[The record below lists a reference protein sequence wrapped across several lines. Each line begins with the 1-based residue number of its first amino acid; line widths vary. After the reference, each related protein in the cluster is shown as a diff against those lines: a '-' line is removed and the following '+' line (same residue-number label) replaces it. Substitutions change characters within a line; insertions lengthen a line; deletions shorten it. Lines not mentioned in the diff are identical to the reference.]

1 MSKVQVQTEIDT
13 QALLAGAAKLKVKEL
28 EEFIR
33 DLHGLVTRKKT
44 EDKTHNEKVLLS
56 QINQTVLEKK
66 KRERYF
72 ELAQKL
78 SEETIN
84 PIERQEFLTLT
95 SEEENLRNTRVKLMI
110 ELAQLRNIPLTQL
123 MEEIGLTPPGYG
135 DHT

>member
-1 MSKVQVQTEIDT
+1 MPEKISAIVKKQVENR
-13 QALLAGAAKLKVKEL
+13 AKSDIIV
-28 EEFIR
+28 
-33 DLHGLVTRKKT
+33 RKKT
-44 EDKTHNEKVLLS
+44 EDKTHNEKELLS
-56 QINQTVLEKK
+56 QINLTVLEKK

-95 SEEENLRNTRVKLMI
+95 SEEENLRNARVKLMI

-123 MEEIGLTPPGYG
+123 MEEIGLTPPGNG
-135 DHT
+135 GLT